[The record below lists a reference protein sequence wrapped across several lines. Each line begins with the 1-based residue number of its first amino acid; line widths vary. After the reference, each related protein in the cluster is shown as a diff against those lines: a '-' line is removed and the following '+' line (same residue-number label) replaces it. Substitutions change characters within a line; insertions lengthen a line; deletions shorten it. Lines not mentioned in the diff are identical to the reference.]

1 MELKE
6 QRFGIEIEMTG
17 ITREEAARV
26 TAAYFGTE
34 SRYVGTSY
42 DTYAALD
49 RQGRQWKFMS
59 DGSIDTER
67 KAGDRRVGAGS
78 DYSTEMVSPIC
89 RYEDIIPIQEIIREL
104 KRHGAITNKSCGIH
118 VHVDASPFDARTLR
132 NITNIMASKEDLIY
146 KALKISVARENQ
158 YCQKV
163 EERFLEELNQ
173 KKPKTLDGVERIWY
187 NGSSRRSRHYD
198 DSRYHCLYEQ

>member
-49 RQGRQWKFMS
+49 GQGRQWKFMS

-67 KAGDRRVGAGS
+67 KEGNRRVVVRQIICTYILHIKCACIS
-78 DYSTEMVSPIC
+78 DGM
-89 RYEDIIPIQEIIREL
+89 D
-104 KRHGAITNKSCGIH
+104 KH
-118 VHVDASPFDARTLR
+118 
-132 NITNIMASKEDLIY
+132 SKFLHLFAQLI
-146 KALKISVARENQ
+146 
-158 YCQKV
+158 
-163 EERFLEELNQ
+163 
-173 KKPKTLDGVERIWY
+173 
-187 NGSSRRSRHYD
+187 
-198 DSRYHCLYEQ
+198 